1 MGDVEPR
8 PLPGVRE
15 DSLPSMKSMESMR
28 TAETVS
34 GVTGEAEA
42 RDVQEDMPLEDI
54 MPQSAESAANDLA
67 ARVTEDTGG
76 SGDPYEHASGK
87 ADELARQMTDD
98 TDADGDMNLYADR
111 KVEGM
116 KEDLAQD

>member
-1 MGDVEPR
+1 M
-8 PLPGVRE
+8 
-15 DSLPSMKSMESMR
+15 
-28 TAETVS
+28 
-34 GVTGEAEA
+34 
-42 RDVQEDMPLEDI
+42 QEDMPLEDI
-54 MPQSAESAANDLA
+54 MPQSAESAAGDLA
-67 ARVTEDTGG
+67 IRVTEDTGG
-76 SGDPYEHASGK
+76 SGDPHEHASGK

>member
-1 MGDVEPR
+1 M
-8 PLPGVRE
+8 
-15 DSLPSMKSMESMR
+15 
-28 TAETVS
+28 
-34 GVTGEAEA
+34 
-42 RDVQEDMPLEDI
+42 QEDMPLEDI
-54 MPQSAESAANDLA
+54 MPQSAESAESAAGDLA
-67 ARVTEDTGG
+67 TRVTEDTGG
-76 SGDPYEHASGK
+76 SGDPHEHASGK